1 MLRVLSGVLV
11 QAGVS
16 ADLLILLAEADIL
29 MEKIQE
35 MADLKFIHS
44 RYLIHNMQCF
54 QPFLDHGTLFD

>member
-11 QAGVS
+11 QARVS

-35 MADLKFIHS
+35 MTDLKFINS
-44 RYLIHNMQCF
+44 L
-54 QPFLDHGTLFD
+54 